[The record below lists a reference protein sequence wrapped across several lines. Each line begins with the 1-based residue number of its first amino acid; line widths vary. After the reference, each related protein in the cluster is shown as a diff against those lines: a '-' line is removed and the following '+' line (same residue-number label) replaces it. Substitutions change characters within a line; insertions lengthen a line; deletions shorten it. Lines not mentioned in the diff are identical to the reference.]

1 MTHSKNYKNI
11 DIPQMVVVKE
21 EQLAISRPALF
32 DWQYYLEKYPDLRK
46 NGVQTEE
53 QALTHWNTCGEK
65 EGRVSIRTPAFFDWK
80 YYLDMYPDLRKNG
93 VKTEQQALVHWH
105 SMGEKEGRVAIRTPY
120 LFDWQ
125 YYLEKYPDLRK
136 NGVKTEQ
143 QAISHWLT
151 FGEKENRTA
160 QAQQTQSQPVQS
172 QAKQTQAQ
180 PVQTQAQPVQAQ
192 AQPVQVID
200 LFAPTFIE
208 NIAVALAAILKDCD
222 LVVNLHI
229 RNIENADIIKC
240 KAEWGRF
247 LFICCPQKLLQATN
261 GAGYPT
267 GLNPLPENKYFLYQ
281 LDICNAVNMNP
292 HIIRLIK
299 DSKHTFDYAEAN
311 LSYYPK
317 DVLEKVSYLAP
328 RVVDFSETL
337 SEKKYDILCSG
348 YTLAFIQLK
357 LLTYTINENVTL
369 INNRYLNKR
378 IDTNIDQ
385 DGTPIRNIK
394 TFNEL
399 IILYKKNSL
408 PYYINS
414 LEAFYILYPDFDLNY
429 YKQKYYKQTTLS
441 DIKIMYD
448 FHTINEYKKRLYN
461 DKIKIVIYTAQLY
474 EKCGGIKALHSLAQK
489 INNLNHK
496 RVYAKLYCY
505 DGSRYVNNYCN
516 DFANPFEINE
526 NTIVIYPEI
535 ITGNPLNAKYVVRW
549 ILLELGIEMKKTHY
563 LNWNKTDIVYH
574 WEPTSAKTI
583 QQLALPFLDKQ
594 FKNVNNS
601 KRTKTCFLI
610 KKGPLIHNNI
620 KYFHPT
626 DAVQI
631 DNMSLND
638 VVKIFNESHTFY
650 CYDPNSFY
658 LISATVCGCISVIYP
673 IKNISSEIY
682 FKNRI
687 TYIDN
692 FVFNSGIAY
701 GNSTEQLTHARNTL
715 SDVDKNINML
725 LEKYETTVSKF
736 TEDMY
741 DYLTQDKQLITI
753 EKEYY

>member
-21 EQLAISRPALF
+21 EQVAISRPALF
-32 DWQYYLEKYPDLRK
+32 DWHYYLEKYPDLRK

-53 QALTHWNTCGEK
+53 QALTHWKTCGEK
-65 EGRVSIRTPAFFDWK
+65 EGRVTIRTPAFFDWK
-80 YYLDMYPDLRKNG
+80 YYLEKYPDLRTNG
-93 VKTEQQALVHWH
+93 VKTEQQALAHWQ
-105 SMGEKEGRVAIRTPY
+105 SMGEKEGRVAIRTPD

-125 YYLEKYPDLRK
+125 YYLDKYPDLRK

-143 QAISHWLT
+143 QAISHWLK
-151 FGEKENRTA
+151 FGEKEKRTA
-160 QAQQTQSQPVQS
+160 
-172 QAKQTQAQ
+172 
-180 PVQTQAQPVQAQ
+180 QAQPVQAQAKQTQ

-267 GLNPLPENKYFLYQ
+267 GLNPLPENKYVLYQ

-299 DSKHTFDYAEAN
+299 EAKHTFDYAEAN
-311 LSYYPK
+311 LIYYPK
-317 DVLEKVSYLAP
+317 DVLDKVSYLAP
-328 RVVDFSETL
+328 PVVDFSETL

-357 LLTYTINENVTL
+357 LLTYTINENITL
-369 INNRYLNKR
+369 INKRYLNKC
-378 IDTNIDQ
+378 INTNICH
-385 DGTPIRNIK
+385 DGTPIRNIN
-394 TFNEL
+394 TYSEL
-399 IILYKKNSL
+399 VLLYKINSL

-414 LEAFYILYPDFDLNY
+414 LESFYMLYPDFDLNY
-429 YKQKYYKQTTLS
+429 YKKNYYNQTTLS

-461 DKIKIVIYTAQLY
+461 DKIKIVIYTPHLY
-474 EKCGGIKALHSLAQK
+474 EKCGGIKSLHYLAQK
-489 INNLNHK
+489 INNLNNK
-496 RVYAKLYCY
+496 NIYAKLYCY
-505 DGSRYVNNYCN
+505 DGSKYVNNYCN
-516 DFANPFEINE
+516 DFANPFEIND

-535 ITGNPLNAKYVVRW
+535 VKGNPLNAKYVVRW
-549 ILLELGIEMKKTHY
+549 ILLELGIEMPKIHY

-574 WEPTSAKTI
+574 WEPNSEKTI
-583 QQLALPFLDKQ
+583 QQLASPFLDEQ
-594 FKNVNNS
+594 FKNFNNS

-610 KKGPLIHNNI
+610 KKGPLIHDNI
-620 KYFHPT
+620 KYFHPP
-626 DAVQI
+626 DAIKI

-638 VVKIFNESHTFY
+638 IVKIFNESHTFY

-673 IKNISSEIY
+673 IKNISSEFF

-692 FVFNSGIAY
+692 VVFNAGIAY

-715 SDVDKNINML
+715 SDVSKNINIL
-725 LEKYETTVSKF
+725 LAKYEANVSKF

-741 DYLTQDKQLITI
+741 DYLTQNKNLITI

>member
-1 MTHSKNYKNI
+1 MFGE
-11 DIPQMVVVKE
+11 KE
-21 EQLAISRPALF
+21 KRVAIRTPKLF
-32 DWQYYLEKYPDLRK
+32 DWQYYLEKYPDLRA
-46 NGVQTEE
+46 NGMQAEQ
-53 QALTHWNTCGEK
+53 QALTHW
-65 EGRVSIRTPAFFDWK
+65 
-80 YYLDMYPDLRKNG
+80 
-93 VKTEQQALVHWH
+93 H
-105 SMGEKEGRVAIRTPY
+105 
-120 LFDWQ
+120 
-125 YYLEKYPDLRK
+125 
-136 NGVKTEQ
+136 
-143 QAISHWLT
+143 T
-151 FGEKENRTA
+151 FGEKEKRMGHA
-160 QAQQTQSQPVQS
+160 EPVQV
-172 QAKQTQAQ
+172 QAQ
-180 PVQTQAQPVQAQ
+180 PVQVQ

-200 LFAPTFIE
+200 LFAPKFIE
-208 NIAVALAAILKDCD
+208 NIALALATILKECG
-222 LVVNLHI
+222 LEVNLHI

-247 LFICCPQKLLQATN
+247 LFICSPQILLQMTN
-261 GAGYPT
+261 RAGYPT
-267 GLNPLPENKYFLYQ
+267 ALMSLPENKYILYQ
-281 LDICNAVNMNP
+281 LDVCNDVNMNP

-299 DSKHTFDYAEAN
+299 DAKHTFDYSEVN
-311 LSYYPK
+311 LGYYPK

-328 RVVDFSETL
+328 PVVDFSETL
-337 SEKKYDILCSG
+337 SEKKNDILCSG

-357 LLTYTINENVTL
+357 LLTYTINENITL
-369 INNRYLNKR
+369 INNRYLHKS
-378 IDTNIDQ
+378 IDTTISL
-385 DGTPIRNIK
+385 DGTPIRSIK

-399 IILYKKNSL
+399 IVLYKRNSL

-414 LEAFYILYPDFDLNY
+414 LEAFYILYPEFDLNY

-461 DKIKIVIYTAQLY
+461 DKIKIVIYTPRLY
-474 EKCGGIKALHSLAQK
+474 EKCGGVKAIHCLAQK

-496 RVYAKLYCY
+496 KVYAKLYCY

-516 DFANPFEINE
+516 DFANPFEIND

-535 ITGNPLNAKYVVRW
+535 VNGNPLNAKYVVRW

-574 WEPTSAKTI
+574 WEPNSAKTI

-594 FKNVNNS
+594 FKNFNNS

-610 KKGPLIHNNI
+610 KKGPLIHDNI
-620 KYFHPT
+620 VYFHPT

-638 VVKIFNESHTFY
+638 IVKIFNESHTFY

-658 LISATVCGCISVIYP
+658 IISATVCGCISVIYP
-673 IKNISSEIY
+673 IKHISSELF
-682 FKNRI
+682 FKNRT

-701 GNSTEQLTHARNTL
+701 GNSIEQITHARNTL
-715 SDVDKNINML
+715 GDVSKNINIL
-725 LEKYETTVSKF
+725 LAKYEANVSKF
-736 TEDMY
+736 TENMY
-741 DYLTQDKQLITI
+741 DYLTQNKKLITI